1 MVQRFAN
8 KNKTTSLHMENQ
20 TTVFYSL
27 DITTQVREKPKDL
40 SLTDRKMPY
49 LSSTPRSGI
58 EDNEN
63 ASAVV
68 NMNVNHFAKA
78 LGPRC
83 WRSWLWT
90 NRRNP
95 VSTRCPTPPPS
106 QSDHGNPEP
115 PWPRPPSPDPEQLP
129 DAGIGARTTP
139 NPTTSGPCQCNSSE
153 SSALKTSAM
162 VQHGDPRTSV

>member
-1 MVQRFAN
+1 MSD
-8 KNKTTSLHMENQ
+8 KTTSLHMGNQ

-27 DITTQVREKPKDL
+27 DITTQVQEKPDDL

-78 LGPRC
+78 
-83 WRSWLWT
+83 
-90 NRRNP
+90 
-95 VSTRCPTPPPS
+95 
-106 QSDHGNPEP
+106 
-115 PWPRPPSPDPEQLP
+115 
-129 DAGIGARTTP
+129 
-139 NPTTSGPCQCNSSE
+139 
-153 SSALKTSAM
+153 
-162 VQHGDPRTSV
+162 